1 MREIIKQAATVDEAI
16 ELALRELGLAREQVT
31 YEVLEYP
38 ERRFIFKKPAK
49 VKVCEIEE
57 EFDVKALFEEIKPK
71 AEKPAKTEVK
81 KAEKSEKTEKSEK
94 PAKQPKAAKQENK
107 KAEKP
112 VQEAPKAELK
122 AEAEE
127 VKTEAAAEETTLE
140 EIPMENASAKV
151 KYSMEF
157 IKSVIGQF
165 YTGEYSFKVYK
176 TQTGYIIKILG
187 DDAGCLIGRKGET
200 MEAISYLTS
209 LAANRFEDSDE
220 KISVDVADYRQKR
233 EKDLQQM
240 AKKMAVKVAKSGRSY
255 SFEPMNPYERRI
267 IHATV
272 GEMEGVKSE
281 SKGEGSQRRV
291 VIYSTNPRKNNSNN
305 KKGGR
310 KGGNNNRR
318 DRKEKPA
325 PQVQKT
331 RETKLVDD
339 FGGTGL
345 YGKIEL

>member
-1 MREIIKQAATVDEAI
+1 MREIIKQASTVDEAI
-16 ELALRELGLAREQVT
+16 ELALRELNLTREQVT
-31 YEVLEYP
+31 CEVLEYP
-38 ERRFIFKKPAK
+38 EKRFFFKKPAK

-57 EFDVKALFEEIKPK
+57 VFSVKDLFEEPKAEPKKAEPK
-71 AEKPAKTEVK
+71 AEKAP
-81 KAEKSEKTEKSEK
+81 
-94 PAKQPKAAKQENK
+94 KQENK

-112 VQEAPKAELK
+112 AKAPKAEKPAKHEKPK
-122 AEAEE
+122 AEP
-127 VKTEAAAEETTLE
+127 VAEETEEAKTETALE
-140 EIPMENASAKV
+140 EIPMENATSKV

-165 YTGEYSFKVYK
+165 YTGEYTFKIYK
-176 TQTGYIIKILG
+176 TQTGYIIKIAG
-187 DDAGCLIGRKGET
+187 EDAGCLIGRKGEI
-200 MEAISYLTS
+200 MEALSYLTS

-240 AKKMAVKVAKSGRSY
+240 AKKMAAKVVKTGRFY

-272 GEMEGVKSE
+272 GSIEGVRSE

-291 VIYSTNPRKNNSNN
+291 VIYSTAPRKNNGGN

-310 KGGNNNRR
+310 NSGRR
-318 DRKEKPA
+318 DRREKPA

>member
-1 MREIIKQAATVDEAI
+1 MRELIKQAPTVEEAI
-16 ELALRELGLAREQVT
+16 ELALKELGLTRGQVT
-31 YEVLEYP
+31 CEVLEYP
-38 ERRFIFKKPAK
+38 ERKFLFKKTPAK

-57 EFDVKALFEEIKPK
+57 EFSVKDLFEEVKPK
-71 AEKPAKTEVK
+71 AEKPAK
-81 KAEKSEKTEKSEK
+81 
-94 PAKQPKAAKQENK
+94 QEK

-112 VQEAPKAELK
+112 AKPAKKEKQEQPKAEPVK
-122 AEAEE
+122 ETKPQVKEVEAEE
-127 VKTEAAAEETTLE
+127 TVETVEETETGLE
-140 EIPMENASAKV
+140 EVMVENYPEKV

-157 IKSVIGQF
+157 IKSVIDQF
-165 YTGEYSFKVYK
+165 YTGSYTFKVYK
-176 TQTGYIIKILG
+176 TQTGFIIKILG

-200 MEAISYLTS
+200 MEALSYLTS

-233 EKDLQQM
+233 EKDLQQL
-240 AKKMAVKVAKSGRSY
+240 AKKMAAKVAKSGRSH

-272 GEMEGVKSE
+272 SEMEGVKSE

-291 VIYSTNPRKNNSNN
+291 VIYSTAPRKQTNNRKGGKPNG
-305 KKGGR
+305 KGGR
-310 KGGNNNRR
+310 NDRRR

-331 RETKLVDD
+331 REEKLVDD
-339 FGGTGL
+339 FGGASL

>member
-1 MREIIKQAATVDEAI
+1 MREIIKQASTVDEAI
-16 ELALRELGLAREQVT
+16 ELALRELNLTREQVT
-31 YEVLEYP
+31 CEVLEYP
-38 ERRFIFKKPAK
+38 EKRFFFKKPAK

-57 EFDVKALFEEIKPK
+57 EFSVKDLFEEPKPK
-71 AEKPAKTEVK
+71 AEK
-81 KAEKSEKTEKSEK
+81 AEK
-94 PAKQPKAAKQENK
+94 PAKQENK

-112 VQEAPKAELK
+112 AKETKKAEKPAKQEKPKAEP
-122 AEAEE
+122 
-127 VKTEAAAEETTLE
+127 VAEETETEEAKTETALE
-140 EIPMENASAKV
+140 EIPVENATAKV

-165 YTGEYSFKVYK
+165 YTGEYTFKVYK
-176 TQTGYIIKILG
+176 TQTGYIIKIVG

-200 MEAISYLTS
+200 MEALSYLTS

-240 AKKMAVKVAKSGRSY
+240 AKKMAAKVVKTGRFY

-272 GEMEGVKSE
+272 GTIEGVRSE

-291 VIYSTNPRKNNSNN
+291 VIYSTAPRKNNGGN

-310 KGGNNNRR
+310 NSGRR
-318 DRKEKPA
+318 DRREKPA

>member
-1 MREIIKQAATVDEAI
+1 MRELIKQASTVDEAI
-16 ELALRELGLAREQVT
+16 ELALRELNLTREQVT
-31 YEVLEYP
+31 CEVLEYP
-38 ERRFIFKKPAK
+38 EKRLFRKKTAK

-57 EFDVKALFEEIKPK
+57 EFSVKDLFEEVKPKAEPK
-71 AEKPAKTEVK
+71 AEKPAKPA
-81 KAEKSEKTEKSEK
+81 KAEK
-94 PAKQPKAAKQENK
+94 PAKAA

-112 VQEAPKAELK
+112 AKEAKPEVKEEAEVKAEP
-122 AEAEE
+122 E
-127 VKTEAAAEETTLE
+127 VKEEAAAETTLE

-165 YTGEYSFKVYK
+165 YTGEYTFKIYK
-176 TQTGYIIKILG
+176 TQTGYIIKIAG
-187 DDAGCLIGRKGET
+187 EDAGCLIGRKGET
-200 MEAISYLTS
+200 MEALSYLTS

-240 AKKMAVKVAKSGRSY
+240 AKKMAAKVIKSGRFY

-267 IHATV
+267 IHATI
-272 GEMEGVKSE
+272 GTIEGVRSE

-291 VIYSTNPRKNNSNN
+291 VVYSTAPRKQASS

-310 KGGNNNRR
+310 NSKGGNRR
-318 DRKEKPA
+318 DRREKPA

>member
-1 MREIIKQAATVDEAI
+1 MREIIKQASTVDEAI
-16 ELALRELGLAREQVT
+16 ELALRELNLTREQVT
-31 YEVLEYP
+31 CEVLEYP
-38 ERRFIFKKPAK
+38 EKRFFFKKPAK

-57 EFDVKALFEEIKPK
+57 EFSVKDLFEEPKAEPKKAEPK
-71 AEKPAKTEVK
+71 AEK
-81 KAEKSEKTEKSEK
+81 AEK
-94 PAKQPKAAKQENK
+94 PAKQENK

-112 VQEAPKAELK
+112 AKAPKAEKPAKQEKPK
-122 AEAEE
+122 AEPVAE
-127 VKTEAAAEETTLE
+127 KTETEEAEKETTLE
-140 EIPMENASAKV
+140 EIPMENATSKV

-165 YTGEYSFKVYK
+165 YTGEYTFKIYK
-176 TQTGYIIKILG
+176 TQTGYIIKIAG
-187 DDAGCLIGRKGET
+187 EDAGCLIGRKGET
-200 MEAISYLTS
+200 MEALSYLTS

-240 AKKMAVKVAKSGRSY
+240 AKKMAAKVVKTGRFY

-272 GEMEGVKSE
+272 GTIEGVRSE

-291 VIYSTNPRKNNSNN
+291 VIYSTAPRKNNGGN

-310 KGGNNNRR
+310 NSGRR
-318 DRKEKPA
+318 DRREKPA

>member
-1 MREIIKQAATVDEAI
+1 MREIIKQASTVDEAI
-16 ELALRELGLAREQVT
+16 ELALRELNLTREQVT
-31 YEVLEYP
+31 CEVLEYP
-38 ERRFIFKKPAK
+38 EKRFFFKKPAK

-57 EFDVKALFEEIKPK
+57 EFSVKDLFEEPKAEPKKAEPK
-71 AEKPAKTEVK
+71 AEKAP
-81 KAEKSEKTEKSEK
+81 
-94 PAKQPKAAKQENK
+94 KQENK

-112 VQEAPKAELK
+112 AKETKKAEKPAKQEKPKAEPV
-122 AEAEE
+122 AE
-127 VKTEAAAEETTLE
+127 KTETEEAKTETALE
-140 EIPMENASAKV
+140 EIPMENATAKV

-165 YTGEYSFKVYK
+165 YTGEYTFKIYK
-176 TQTGYIIKILG
+176 TQTGYIIKIVG

-200 MEAISYLTS
+200 MEALSYLTS

-240 AKKMAVKVAKSGRSY
+240 AKKMAAKVVKTGRFY

-272 GEMEGVKSE
+272 GTIEGVRSE

-291 VIYSTNPRKNNSNN
+291 VIYSTAPRKNNGGN

-310 KGGNNNRR
+310 NNGRR
-318 DRKEKPA
+318 DRREKPA

>member
-1 MREIIKQAATVDEAI
+1 MREIIKQASTVDEAI
-16 ELALRELGLAREQVT
+16 ELALRELNLTREQVT
-31 YEVLEYP
+31 CEVLEYP
-38 ERRFIFKKPAK
+38 EKRFFFKKPAK

-57 EFDVKALFEEIKPK
+57 EFSVKDLFEEPKAEPKKAEPK
-71 AEKPAKTEVK
+71 AEKAP
-81 KAEKSEKTEKSEK
+81 
-94 PAKQPKAAKQENK
+94 KQENK

-112 VQEAPKAELK
+112 AKEEKPAKQEHKKAEKPVKEVK
-122 AEAEE
+122 AEETAETVE
-127 VKTEAAAEETTLE
+127 TAEAAETTLE
-140 EIPMENASAKV
+140 EIPVENATSKV

-165 YTGEYSFKVYK
+165 YTGEYTFKIYK
-176 TQTGYIIKILG
+176 TQTGYIIKIAG
-187 DDAGCLIGRKGET
+187 EDAGCLIGRKGET
-200 MEAISYLTS
+200 MEALSYLTS

-240 AKKMAVKVAKSGRSY
+240 AKKMAAKVVKTGRFY

-272 GEMEGVKSE
+272 GTIEGVRSE

-291 VIYSTNPRKNNSNN
+291 VIYSTAPRKNNGGN

-310 KGGNNNRR
+310 NNGRR
-318 DRKEKPA
+318 DRREKPA

-331 RETKLVDD
+331 RDTKLVDD

>member
-1 MREIIKQAATVDEAI
+1 MRVIIKQASTVDEAI
-16 ELALRELGLAREQVT
+16 ELALRELSLTREQVT
-31 YEVLEYP
+31 CEVLEYP
-38 ERRFIFKKPAK
+38 EKRFFFKKPAK

-57 EFDVKALFEEIKPK
+57 EFSVKDLFEEVKPK
-71 AEKPAKTEVK
+71 AEKPAKQEAK
-81 KAEKSEKTEKSEK
+81 KAEK
-94 PAKQPKAAKQENK
+94 PAKQESKKAEKPAKEEKTAKAEKPAKQETK

-112 VQEAPKAELK
+112 VK
-122 AEAEE
+122 EE
-127 VKTEAAAEETTLE
+127 KAEETQTVETAETALE
-140 EIPMENASAKV
+140 EIPAENATAKV

-165 YTGEYSFKVYK
+165 YTGEYTFKIYK
-176 TQTGYIIKILG
+176 TQTGYIIKIAG

-200 MEAISYLTS
+200 MEALSYLTS

-240 AKKMAVKVAKSGRSY
+240 AKKMAAKVIKTGRYY

-272 GEMEGVKSE
+272 GAIEGVRSE

-291 VIYSTNPRKNNSNN
+291 VIYSTAPRKNNGGN

-310 KGGNNNRR
+310 NNGRR
-318 DRKEKPA
+318 DRREKPA

-331 RETKLVDD
+331 RDTKLVDD